1 MSGGALAFCLLAYN
15 WFTFLFG
22 SIGLL
27 ISVLCCFSKKTNNS
41 VTITSIV
48 CSSTGL
54 MVGILVSPEVFT
66 SNLFFYVVRALI
78 LKSKEIV
85 EIIRQGL
92 QQCLMVFS

>member
-1 MSGGALAFCLLAYN
+1 M
-15 WFTFLFG
+15 
-22 SIGLL
+22 
-27 ISVLCCFSKKTNNS
+27 LCCFSKKTNNS